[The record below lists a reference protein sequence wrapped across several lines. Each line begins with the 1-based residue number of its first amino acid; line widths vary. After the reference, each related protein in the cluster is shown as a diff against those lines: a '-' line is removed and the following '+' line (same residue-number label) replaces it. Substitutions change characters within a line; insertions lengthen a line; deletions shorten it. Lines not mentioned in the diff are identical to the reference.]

1 MTERSTDKTA
11 CPYGHPFPENLRRRG
26 KNGNGKPR
34 TYCSACRYPKRRTTP
49 DPDPVAIERA
59 VAGNPPAYL
68 HHLELAAAIRQ
79 LDSRG
84 QYTAQQ
90 IADRV
95 GCTRRTVHRVR
106 ARSRQADADK
116 TTRTCRRS
124 STGSTDLHHQPSLF
138 GA

>member
-1 MTERSTDKTA
+1 MPERRTAQTA

-26 KNGNGKPR
+26 KSLRGEPR
-34 TYCSACRYPKRRTTP
+34 TYCRTCRSAKRRATP

-59 VAGNPPAYL
+59 VSGNPPAYL

-106 ARSRQADADK
+106 ARSRQTA
-116 TTRTCRRS
+116 TNSRT
-124 STGSTDLHHQPSLF
+124 
-138 GA
+138 AA